1 VITKLLV
8 ANRGEIATRVLRA
21 ARAMGIATVAVFSD
35 PDRRAPFV
43 GEADESV
50 PLGDSSSYL
59 RADAILDAARRTGA
73 DAVHPGYGFLSER
86 ASFAEA
92 VLAAGLRWV
101 GPPPKVLAALGDKL
115 EARRVAAGAGVP
127 VLPALPVPGPV
138 GPDLAAE
145 AAAQVGF
152 PLLVK
157 AAHGGG
163 GIGMRVV
170 RDPADL
176 PEAVA
181 AARRQA
187 GSAFGN
193 DEVFLERWLESPHHV
208 EVQLLADTTGRMVQ
222 LFERECS
229 IQRRHQK
236 LIEEGP
242 SPAVD
247 PELRRR
253 LGEAAL
259 AVAGAVGYV
268 GAGTVEFLLEPS
280 GEAFWFLEVNA
291 RIQVEHPVTEA
302 VTGLD
307 LVRLQLLIAA
317 GEPLPLAELS
327 QVEVRGHAIEAR
339 LYAEDPA
346 AGFLPQTGVLHRFR
360 VGTVGASGPGGP
372 AVRVDAG
379 VADGSVVGV
388 HYDPLLAKVIAH
400 APTRPEA
407 ARMLASAL
415 AGAQLHGVVTNR
427 DLLVGIL
434 RSEPFLAGDTDT
446 GFLDHHPRAE
456 LTAAGSAAGPLTT
469 RLHAAAAA
477 LAAQAA
483 RRAATT
489 VYPAAPSGWRNNP
502 SQLQRV
508 ALDVVPGQA
517 AVLVGYRF
525 DRTTSLAALE
535 VDGDPLP
542 QPHLWHCTPDLVDL
556 EVEGVR
562 RRFEVHRV
570 GDTAYVDSPLG
581 HSELREHPQDPATSP
596 EGSPEGQPEGPPG
609 LTEGPPAGL
618 PEGSAGL
625 PEGSA
630 GLTEEPPGLRA
641 GLWTTGSRAPG
652 DRLRSPTGGPGA
664 EPGGFGA
671 SQGGSGAGS
680 GGSGTESGVSAAGS
694 GGSGAGSG
702 GPGSESGES
711 GVEPSASM
719 VSPLPGVVRRVAV
732 RIGEWVEAGDVLVL
746 VEAMKTEHRISAAR
760 AGRVRRVLVAEGQ
773 EVTAGTT
780 VVELEGP
787 PDE

>member
-1 VITKLLV
+1 MITKLLV

-21 ARAMGIATVAVFSD
+21 ARAMGVATVAVFTD
-35 PDRRAPFV
+35 PDRNAPFV
-43 GEADESV
+43 TEADESV
-50 PLGDSSSYL
+50 PLGDSGSYL

-127 VLPALPVPGPV
+127 VLPALPVPGP
-138 GPDLAAE
+138 GDTGLAAD

-152 PLLVK
+152 PVLVK

-170 RDPADL
+170 RDPGDLAD
-176 PEAVA
+176 AVA

-187 GSAFGN
+187 GAAFGN
-193 DEVFLERWLESPHHV
+193 DEVFLERWLEGPRHV

-236 LIEEGP
+236 LIEEAP

-247 PELRRR
+247 PQLRRR

-360 VGTVGASGPGGP
+360 VGAVGDTGEPD
-372 AVRVDAG
+372 VRVDAG

-407 ARMLASAL
+407 ARLLASTL
-415 AGAQLHGVVTNR
+415 ATARLHGIVTNR
-427 DLLVGIL
+427 DLLVGAL
-434 RSEPFLAGDTDT
+434 RSEAFGAGETDT
-446 GFLDHHPRAE
+446 AFLDRHPPAE
-456 LTAAGSAAGPLTT
+456 LTAAGGSADSPAD
-469 RLHAAAAA
+469 RLHAAVAV
-477 LAAQAA
+477 LAAQAE
-483 RRAATT
+483 RRATAT
-489 VYPAAPSGWRNNP
+489 VYPAVPSGWRNNP
-502 SQLQRV
+502 SQLQQV
-508 ALDVVPGQA
+508 DLQPAPPSGPGA
-517 AVLVGYRF
+517 TVSIAYRF
-525 DRTTSLAALE
+525 DRAGSLDALE
-535 VDGDPLP
+535 VDGDPLAGSR
-542 QPHLWHCTPDLVDL
+542 LWRCSRVERVAATWLLDL
-556 EVEGVR
+556 EVDGVL
-562 RRFEVHRV
+562 RRFEAHRV
-570 GDTAYVDSPLG
+570 GTTWFVDSPLG
-581 HSELREHPQDPATSP
+581 HTELREPQ
-596 EGSPEGQPEGPPG
+596 EGSE
-609 LTEGPPAGL
+609 
-618 PEGSAGL
+618 
-625 PEGSA
+625 
-630 GLTEEPPGLRA
+630 
-641 GLWTTGSRAPG
+641 
-652 DRLRSPTGGPGA
+652 
-664 EPGGFGA
+664 
-671 SQGGSGAGS
+671 
-680 GGSGTESGVSAAGS
+680 
-694 GGSGAGSG
+694 GSG
-702 GPGSESGES
+702 GPDAAGPQG
-711 GVEPSASM
+711 GVGPVATNRATLA
-719 VSPLPGVVRRVAV
+719 PLPGIVRRVAV
-732 RIGEWVEAGDVLVL
+732 RVGERVEAGTVLVV
-746 VEAMKTEHRISAAR
+746 VEAMKTEHRIAATR
-760 AGRVRRVLVAEGQ
+760 AGTVRRVLVAEGR
-773 EVTAGTT
+773 EVAAGAT
-780 VVELEGP
+780 VVEFEEAADG
-787 PDE
+787 

>member
-1 VITKLLV
+1 ERLLV
-8 ANRGEIATRVLRA
+8 RPRHVEIQ
-21 ARAMGIATVAVFSD
+21 
-35 PDRRAPFV
+35 
-43 GEADESV
+43 
-50 PLGDSSSYL
+50 
-59 RADAILDAARRTGA
+59 
-73 DAVHPGYGFLSER
+73 
-86 ASFAEA
+86 
-92 VLAAGLRWV
+92 VLA
-101 GPPPKVLAALGDKL
+101 D
-115 EARRVAAGAGVP
+115 
-127 VLPALPVPGPV
+127 
-138 GPDLAAE
+138 D
-145 AAAQVGF
+145 
-152 PLLVK
+152 
-157 AAHGGG
+157 HGSC
-163 GIGMRVV
+163 V
-170 RDPADL
+170 
-176 PEAVA
+176 
-181 AARRQA
+181 
-187 GSAFGN
+187 
-193 DEVFLERWLESPHHV
+193 H
-208 EVQLLADTTGRMVQ
+208 

-236 LIEEGP
+236 LIEEAP

-307 LVRLQLLIAA
+307 LVRLQLLVAA

-327 QVEVRGHAIEAR
+327 QAEVRGHAIEAR

-360 VGTVGASGPGGP
+360 VGAGGAAGGP

-388 HYDPLLAKVIAH
+388 HYDPLLAKVVAH

-427 DLLVGIL
+427 DLLVGVL
-434 RSEPFLAGDTDT
+434 RSESFLAGDTDT
-446 GFLDHHPRAE
+446 GFLDHHPPAE

-489 VYPAAPSGWRNNP
+489 VYVAAPSGWRNNP

-508 ALDVVPGQA
+508 ALDVVQGPA

-525 DRTTSLAALE
+525 DRTGALVALE

-542 QPHLWHCTPDLVDL
+542 GPRLWHCTADLVDL
-556 EVEGVR
+556 EIEGVR

-570 GDTAYVDSPLG
+570 GDTAYVDSSLG
-581 HSELREHPQDPATSP
+581 HSELRDHPQDPA
-596 EGSPEGQPEGPPG
+596 
-609 LTEGPPAGL
+609 
-618 PEGSAGL
+618 SAG
-625 PEGSA
+625 PGGS
-630 GLTEEPPGLRA
+630 
-641 GLWTTGSRAPG
+641 
-652 DRLRSPTGGPGA
+652 GA
-664 EPGGFGA
+664 EPGG
-671 SQGGSGAGS
+671 
-680 GGSGTESGVSAAGS
+680 
-694 GGSGAGSG
+694 
-702 GPGSESGES
+702 
-711 GVEPSASM
+711 SM
-719 VSPLPGVVRRVAV
+719 VSSLPGVVRRVLV
-732 RIGEWVEAGDVLVL
+732 GVGEWVEAGDVLVL
-746 VEAMKTEHRISAAR
+746 VEAMKTEHRVAAAR
-760 AGRVRRVLVAEGQ
+760 PGRVLRVLVAEGQ

-780 VVELEGP
+780 VVELEEAADG
-787 PDE
+787 

>member
-1 VITKLLV
+1 VITRLLV

-21 ARAMGIATVAVFSD
+21 ARAMGVATVAVFTD
-35 PDRRAPFV
+35 PDRNAPFV
-43 GEADESV
+43 TEADESV
-50 PLGDSSSYL
+50 PLGDSGSYL

-115 EARRVAAGAGVP
+115 EARRVADGAGVP
-127 VLPALPVPGPV
+127 VLPALPVPGP
-138 GPDLAAE
+138 GGTGLAAD

-170 RDPADL
+170 RDPGDLAD
-176 PEAVA
+176 AVA

-187 GSAFGN
+187 GAAFGN
-193 DEVFLERWLESPHHV
+193 DEVFLERWLEGPRHV

-236 LIEEGP
+236 LVEEAP

-247 PELRRR
+247 PQLRRR

-259 AVAGAVGYV
+259 AVADAVGYV

-360 VGTVGASGPGGP
+360 VGAVGDTGEPD
-372 AVRVDAG
+372 VRVDAG

-407 ARMLASAL
+407 PRILASAL
-415 AGAQLHGVVTNR
+415 AGAQLHGVLTNR

-434 RSEPFLAGDTDT
+434 RSESFLAGDTDT
-446 GFLDHHPRAE
+446 GFLDHHPPAE
-456 LTAAGSAAGPLTT
+456 LTAAGSAAGPLTI
-469 RLHAAAAA
+469 RLHAAAAV
-477 LAAQAA
+477 LAAEAA

-489 VYPAAPSGWRNNP
+489 VYPAVPSGWRNNP

-508 ALDVVPGQA
+508 ALDIVPGQA

-525 DRTTSLAALE
+525 DRTGALAALE

-542 QPHLWHCTPDLVDL
+542 GPRLWRCTPDLVDL
-556 EVEGVR
+556 EVERIR

-596 EGSPEGQPEGPPG
+596 EWDPPG
-609 LTEGPPAGL
+609 
-618 PEGSAGL
+618 
-625 PEGSA
+625 
-630 GLTEEPPGLRA
+630 
-641 GLWTTGSRAPG
+641 WKAPG
-652 DRLRSPTGGPGA
+652 DGSAVGP
-664 EPGGFGA
+664 
-671 SQGGSGAGS
+671 GGSGVD
-680 GGSGTESGVSAAGS
+680 GG
-694 GGSGAGSG
+694 
-702 GPGSESGES
+702 
-711 GVEPSASM
+711 SM

-732 RIGEWVEAGDVLVL
+732 RTGEWVEAGDVLVL
-746 VEAMKTEHRISAAR
+746 IEAMKTEHRVAAAR

-780 VVELEGP
+780 VVELEGAA
-787 PDE
+787 DG